1 MSKALIKCQRE
12 DGFWN
17 VSLHDPTNYGG
28 PETSGTALF
37 VYGMAWGIRNGI
49 LDAKTY
55 EEPMI
60 RAWNAI
66 VEKAVHPNG
75 FLGYMQ
81 GTGKILQQ
89 ANLSLTIVSPTLR
102 TMGSDVYSW
111 PAQSSTSCRHRYSI
125 PNETRHL
132 YIARARSEYHRFR

>member
-1 MSKALIKCQRE
+1 M
-12 DGFWN
+12 
-17 VSLHDPTNYGG
+17 SLHDPTNYGG

-55 EEPMI
+55 EEPML

-66 VEKAVHPNG
+66 VEKAIHPNG

-81 GTGKILQQ
+81 GTGKDPSAGQPVTYDSVPDFEDYGLGCVLLAGAELYKLQAQILY
-89 ANLSLTIVSPTLR
+89 P
-102 TMGSDVYSW
+102 
-111 PAQSSTSCRHRYSI
+111 
-125 PNETRHL
+125 
-132 YIARARSEYHRFR
+132 